1 MVGGVVVE
9 DGVEVVVILG
19 VEEDGIC
26 ETVDDGGGGGEIVHD
41 GGGGCETVD
50 DGGGGCETVDDG
62 GSRWETVDGEVLGI
76 TVDGGCDTNA
86 DVG

>member
-19 VEEDGIC
+19 VEVGGGC
-26 ETVDDGGGGGEIVHD
+26 ERVDDGGGVCETVED
-41 GGGGCETVD
+41 VDVGGGCETVD
-50 DGGGGCETVDDG
+50 DEGGRCETVDGVDCG
-62 GSRWETVDGEVLGI
+62 GL
-76 TVDGGCDTNA
+76 VDGGCVTDD